1 MSQYLIRRTL
11 QAIPLLLAT
20 SIIIFFLVRL
30 APGEPLAA
38 SGRNPNASPEQ
49 LALPPS
55 EVPR

>member
-20 SIIIFFLVRL
+20 SVIIFFPLWL
-30 APGEPLAA
+30 APGKPLAA
-38 SGRNPNASPEQ
+38 DVRNPNVSPEQ
-49 LALPPS
+49 LKRSPS